1 MREFCDRA
9 FARVERPLTWEGE
22 GVDERGIGPGGEV
35 LVRVDPAYF
44 RPAEVDLLLGDPT
57 RAKQKLQ
64 WEPKVTFDGLVDMMV
79 DADMSSV
86 ESQLRGEV
94 VR

>member
-1 MREFCDRA
+1 MS
-9 FARVERPLTWEGE
+9 
-22 GVDERGIGPGGEV
+22 I
-35 LVRVDPAYF
+35 PAYF